1 MTRDPKVSF
10 MYSAAFMCNDNY
22 QSTADMFNNPIIL
35 NDHKYGAYYMDFI
48 YKKRVM
54 NKMINLNIKEERND
68 IYEKIQSTSKT
79 IKGYYTLKSI
89 GKKNFFFDMAK
100 YNEYFF
106 NITKNKPYKVK
117 MGAYIDYLKSI
128 YDDKRFVEYKHKTV
142 YIEIDSWINVPF
154 QKLKTITFDNPI
166 MIFYILMKRDIEKF
180 KELGNID
187 FILYDKQGHHL
198 RLNPS
203 LCDSKSHPIFKKELI
218 KLSSHLSVLDKEGF
232 EETEEKRQEVYN
244 DVLNS
249 VYDYFRFTGKEE
261 SITPSEGGDHD
272 AQSPDISE
280 ELSTSVKERIVKEL
294 ENTDLTGND
303 PKKVALEIQNNIFKD
318 SLVVKNF
325 YDEVKLEK
333 MGKTKSSTKRDEELR
348 AKQEKLMLEGKSVK
362 DIMDIQANSTL
373 LEVNDVSSKISSTNQ
388 NVSKVRYPSFEKAY
402 NEKLYKK
409 DILDIVSFLNN
420 KSIPVFIRDVK
431 VEDTSTE
438 MSLKETYTF
447 DLEDG
452 NRVRHKLK
460 FDVPKFIDH
469 KFLYLNGNKK
479 ILIKQLFLKPIV
491 KTRPDTVQ
499 ICTNYNKVFIFR
511 HGDKMSSKMER
522 MKKAISTTGSGI
534 SFKIGDNSSIN
545 SSYKTVLEYDVLAK
559 DYATIKIKNHTFIFS
574 QDVIRDMLK
583 ERKITLKDNE
593 LCIGFI
599 SDDKKTPILVNT
611 ETQTMWGESS
621 MDIVDY
627 MLSLNNNALVKEYDD
642 AKVGKKYMY
651 SRAKIMEKFIPLV
664 ILLGFCEGLSTVLKK
679 SEVKY
684 FFTDKRP
691 TLNDNQ
697 SSVQFAD
704 GYLVYDKFPIKNSLL
719 LNGLSEVPTKAFNY
733 SDFDTKDTYVTLFD
747 TMFNSRIIANALKN
761 NYDFLIDPIT
771 LDILKDLNYPTDYV
785 SLMLYANELLSDNAY
800 MRENNMNLYRV
811 RSNEMVNAYLYKA
824 ISRAYLDYELT
835 SHNANPMKI
844 SIPQDKI
851 LKDLLLS
858 QNVEDYSTLDLGRS
872 IVLCYE
878 KSL

>member
-1 MTRDPKVSF
+1 
-10 MYSAAFMCNDNY
+10 
-22 QSTADMFNNPIIL
+22 
-35 NDHKYGAYYMDFI
+35 
-48 YKKRVM
+48 
-54 NKMINLNIKEERND
+54 
-68 IYEKIQSTSKT
+68 
-79 IKGYYTLKSI
+79 
-89 GKKNFFFDMAK
+89 
-100 YNEYFF
+100 
-106 NITKNKPYKVK
+106 
-117 MGAYIDYLKSI
+117 
-128 YDDKRFVEYKHKTV
+128 
-142 YIEIDSWINVPF
+142 
-154 QKLKTITFDNPI
+154 
-166 MIFYILMKRDIEKF
+166 
-180 KELGNID
+180 
-187 FILYDKQGHHL
+187 
-198 RLNPS
+198 
-203 LCDSKSHPIFKKELI
+203 
-218 KLSSHLSVLDKEGF
+218 
-232 EETEEKRQEVYN
+232 
-244 DVLNS
+244 
-249 VYDYFRFTGKEE
+249 
-261 SITPSEGGDHD
+261 
-272 AQSPDISE
+272 
-280 ELSTSVKERIVKEL
+280 
-294 ENTDLTGND
+294 
-303 PKKVALEIQNNIFKD
+303 
-318 SLVVKNF
+318 
-325 YDEVKLEK
+325 
-333 MGKTKSSTKRDEELR
+333 
-348 AKQEKLMLEGKSVK
+348 
-362 DIMDIQANSTL
+362 
-373 LEVNDVSSKISSTNQ
+373 
-388 NVSKVRYPSFEKAY
+388 
-402 NEKLYKK
+402 
-409 DILDIVSFLNN
+409 
-420 KSIPVFIRDVK
+420 
-431 VEDTSTE
+431 
-438 MSLKETYTF
+438 
-447 DLEDG
+447 
-452 NRVRHKLK
+452 
-460 FDVPKFIDH
+460 
-469 KFLYLNGNKK
+469 
-479 ILIKQLFLKPIV
+479 
-491 KTRPDTVQ
+491 
-499 ICTNYNKVFIFR
+499 
-511 HGDKMSSKMER
+511 
-522 MKKAISTTGSGI
+522 
-534 SFKIGDNSSIN
+534 
-545 SSYKTVLEYDVLAK
+545 
-559 DYATIKIKNHTFIFS
+559 
-574 QDVIRDMLK
+574 
-583 ERKITLKDNE
+583 
-593 LCIGFI
+593 
-599 SDDKKTPILVNT
+599 
-611 ETQTMWGESS
+611 MWGESS